1 MLFASK
7 ASNLTVEF
15 PGRQKIRKIA
25 DANGNLQEIV
35 DCPPLMCVF
44 RARAM
49 TETQRV
55 IADKMFRALNPE
67 YPYGAVPYA
76 VGDAMGSE
84 FSTEDVLPGSRYV
97 GFDPRWNIGKFDTRV
112 DLDYV
117 AQGCSTDEEKKALKK
132 QVDEYLSTHPMLNQE
147 FVRLDESLPKPWPSY
162 PLERG
167 PGVANKIVAFAREAG
182 ISWLEVVEFERSQDE
197 PRPGVLSMLDAEIA
211 KEHESV
217 AEDAA
222 LSAEIPA

>member
-15 PGRQKIRKIA
+15 PGRLKVRKIA
-25 DANGNLQEIV
+25 DENGNLQTIT
-35 DCPPLMCVF
+35 DRPPLMCVF

-55 IADKMFRALNPE
+55 IADRMFRAINPD
-67 YPYGAVPYA
+67 YPYGAVPYP

-84 FSTEDVLPGSRYV
+84 FSTDDVMPGSRYV

-112 DLDYV
+112 DIDYD
-117 AQGCSTDEEKKALKK
+117 AQGCETEEERAELKK
-132 QVDEYLSTHPMLNQE
+132 KVDAYLVAHPMLNQE

-162 PLERG
+162 PLETG
-167 PGVANKIVAFAREAG
+167 PGVAQKIISQARDFGASF
-182 ISWLEVVEFERSQDE
+182 IEVIEFEKSQDE
-197 PRPGVLSMLDAEIA
+197 PRKGVLSMLEAEIQ
-211 KEHESV
+211 KEHEAAS
-217 AEDAA
+217 EDAA
-222 LSAEIPA
+222 LGAVIPG

>member
-7 ASNLTVEF
+7 ASNLQVEF

-55 IADKMFRALNPE
+55 IADRMFRAINPD

-84 FSTEDVLPGSRYV
+84 FSTEDVMPGSRYV

-112 DLDYV
+112 DLDYQ
-117 AQGCSTDEEKKALKK
+117 AQGCFTDEEKSALKK
-132 QVDEYLSTHPMLNQE
+132 QVDAYLSSHPMLNQE

-162 PLERG
+162 PLETG
-167 PGVANKIVAFAREAG
+167 PGVAQKIVAQARDFG
-182 ISWLEVVEFERSQDE
+182 VSWVEVIEYEKSQDE
-197 PRPGVLSMLDAEIA
+197 PRKGVLSMLEAEIA
-211 KEHESV
+211 KEQEAV

-222 LSAEIPA
+222 LSAVIPS